1 FDPTRQTSFI
11 LYADGQTQVPFN
23 TAMITLV
30 YTNATSLSILYGTQ
44 IGACIVMLAVVL
56 AMTPRA
62 RFKRTPT
69 LISVAALTLNLIRM
83 LLLALFFTSTW
94 VNFYTVVS
102 GDASPIPRADYNTSA
117 ATTALS
123 VPVTILI
130 LAALV
135 VQAWS
140 MMRLWPAKYR
150 VPTTA
155 MSLALVLTTVGF
167 NFATTIFQTQ
177 ATLYADMSY
186 LKNWVRQ
193 AYLGLITASI
203 CWFCFLFN
211 IRLVMHMWVNRS
223 VLPSLQGLK
232 AMDVLVITNGILM
245 FVPVVFSALEFVQF
259 SRFEAASLTQ
269 TSVIIV
275 LPLGTLVAQRLANPA
290 AFGTG

>member
-1 FDPTRQTSFI
+1 MAPNSSTPPFDPTRQTSSI

-23 TAMITLV
+23 TAMITRV

-69 LISVAALTLNLIRM
+69 LISVAALTLNLVRM
-83 LLLALFFTSTW
+83 LFLALFFTSSW

-102 GDASPIPRADYNTSA
+102 GDASPIPRADYHTSA

-140 MMRLWPAKYR
+140 MMRLWPVKYR

-193 AYLGLITASI
+193 TYLGLITASI

-211 IRLVMHMWVNRS
+211 IRLVMHMWTNRS
-223 VLPSLQGLK
+223 ILPSLRGLK

-245 FVPVVFSALEFVQF
+245 FVPGM
-259 SRFEAASLTQ
+259 SLPKLFPPSPFHHTH
-269 TSVIIV
+269 
-275 LPLGTLVAQRLANPA
+275 
-290 AFGTG
+290 